1 MIATAAEANPTCFS
15 PTPLKDLELT
25 FVPSYIRLVGLT
37 RATVISSSYIVHA
50 WQGKYLD
57 NHWSSTKF
65 CATQFHGQ
73 HENASRAEL
82 KALREAIVRAKGYE
96 DMAED
101 VAPWTGEQEFAE
113 IVAAIERRGGQ
124 RAPPIALQVAPV
136 SAPAQ
141 SVVTKDDVAQDAVLP
156 THAISAAV
164 LGLDLPPPASAEV
177 IAVQ

>member
-1 MIATAAEANPTCFS
+1 MLFTNSSERSRTH
-15 PTPLKDLELT
+15 LRT
-25 FVPSYIRLVGLT
+25 FLHSTRRSHSCYRYVIISHRPSL
-37 RATVISSSYIVHA
+37 
-50 WQGKYLD
+50 QGKYLD

-124 RAPPIALQVAPV
+124 RAPPVALQVAPV

-141 SVVTKDDVAQDAVLP
+141 SVVTEDDAAQDAALP
-156 THAISAAV
+156 THAIPAAV